1 MTEED
6 RKFLESKQEAL
17 RLSIALKRFFETDSI
32 EWRKR
37 YGAYLKLRIRPAMKE
52 LITAGAIGKIE
63 QLSAYA
69 GYSEKNL
76 DEFIDTAVKQGKAEV
91 TVYLMKEKK
100 EKFGF
105 IDQDFSL

>member
-17 RLSIALKRFFETDSI
+17 RLKIALERFFETDSE
-32 EWRKR
+32 EWRER
-37 YGAYLKLRIRPAMKE
+37 YGSYLKLRIRPAMKE
-52 LITAGAIGKIE
+52 LIAAGAIEKIE

-69 GYSEKNL
+69 GYGEKNL
-76 DEFIDTAVKQGKAEV
+76 DEFIAAAQEQGKTEV
-91 TVYLMKEKK
+91 IVYLMKMKK

-105 IDQDFSL
+105 LDRDFSL